1 MVVKKERTKSTTN
14 KNKTKKTPGIKR
26 EPNTNQLLKK
36 VAAVSDSTKTLS
48 KEIKSMTKVFAD
60 NQKILVSMKK
70 MIDTLGSTMEQ
81 IQKQSKQINIIE
93 EDTQR
98 LFSGLNEVK
107 ANTGIVTRLNEQT
120 NSLQEKIKKIED
132 SQKTYTNTKEI
143 IQSVTQSA
151 DSIRNNS
158 KMIMKIADR
167 VDDVKEQIKSVSSKT
182 ISSSG
187 ITNQIDELRKS
198 IQSITNR
205 TGIISEDMSNLKNEI
220 SGIIKNPDSGSV
232 IGDGMKTF
240 KSQIEE
246 KISSLSNIIDRSD
259 ELASEF
265 HKKTDKVFQE
275 LQGIKNVTNK
285 AADDSS
291 KEVIALLKL
300 SEYQSNIRMQAESK
314 YGEIKDIEKMTGQTT
329 DIVNLFDK
337 LSIEANEKI
346 PLPHEVRQWAVGK
359 IFDCADKWEL
369 RFSEVFSIL
378 INNLGRELLKEAIR
392 IPQVRDIFGI
402 RAVDEIRNELNI
414 S

>member
-1 MVVKKERTKSTTN
+1 MVVKKERTKSTSN
-14 KNKTKKTPGIKR
+14 KNKTKKIPSIKR

-132 SQKTYTNTKEI
+132 SQKTSPNTKEI

-285 AADDSS
+285 TADDSS

-314 YGEIKDIEKMTGQTT
+314 YGEIKDIEKMTEQTT

-346 PLPHEVRQWAVGK
+346 PLPHEVRQWAIGK

-369 RFSEVFSIL
+369 RFSDVFNVL
-378 INNLGRELLKEAIR
+378 KNNLGNDLLKETIR
-392 IPQVRDIFGI
+392 IKQVRDIFGI
-402 RAVDEIRNELNI
+402 RAVDEVRNELNI